1 MHRAAYVAKEIQF
14 VRLIGCIR
22 RMGPRLCPDWVT
34 IEVITLAAY
43 EYFEPWAGTRW
54 KHRGVEYEGLP
65 ARLAERLLEQ
75 L

>member
-34 IEVITLAAY
+34 IEVITPAAY
-43 EYFEPWAGTRW
+43 EWFEP
-54 KHRGVEYEGLP
+54 
-65 ARLAERLLEQ
+65 
-75 L
+75 